1 MQFYVTITH
10 VLMSNSKV
18 TVDALILHTWKH
30 IRPVNKEVAYSSA
43 IDSREFDIN
52 NAKRHAH
59 KNVMSKL
66 AFSILSLNLSL
77 MMREIRWSSW

>member
-18 TVDALILHTWKH
+18 TVYALILHTWKH
-30 IRPVNKEVAYSSA
+30 IRPVNKEVAYSSSLL
-43 IDSREFDIN
+43 DSRDFDIN
-52 NAKRHAH
+52 NAKRRAH

-66 AFSILSLNLSL
+66 AFSILF
-77 MMREIRWSSW
+77 